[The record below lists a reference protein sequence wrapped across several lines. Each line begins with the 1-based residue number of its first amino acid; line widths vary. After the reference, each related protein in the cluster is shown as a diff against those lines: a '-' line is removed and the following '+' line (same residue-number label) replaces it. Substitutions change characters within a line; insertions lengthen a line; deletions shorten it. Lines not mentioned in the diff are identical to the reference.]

1 MRPGDEGGNAPE
13 VLGWRRVRAAFD
25 RAKPMRPGWR
35 MRLGMLTPSSNTVL
49 EPLTAAMLA
58 GLPGASAHFSRFRV
72 VAIDLGAGSR
82 GQFDPAPVV
91 AAAELLADARVD
103 AICWNGTSGAWLG
116 LELDR
121 ALCEAVTARTG
132 IPATTATLA
141 LMEALRRLGARRY
154 GLVTPY
160 LGDVQAAIIGR
171 WAEAGLECVA
181 ERHLD
186 DPGNFSFAEHGEPV
200 VRRMARE
207 VAGARPDAVVVH
219 CTNFR
224 GGRAVPELEAELGLP
239 VLDSVAVSLWGAVR
253 AAGGD
258 AAPLAKWGRV
268 FAL

>member
-1 MRPGDEGGNAPE
+1 
-13 VLGWRRVRAAFD
+13 
-25 RAKPMRPGWR
+25 

-58 GLPGASAHFSRFRV
+58 DLPGASAHFSRFRV

-239 VLDSVAVSLWGAVR
+239 VLDSVAVSLWGAVC

>member
-1 MRPGDEGGNAPE
+1 
-13 VLGWRRVRAAFD
+13 
-25 RAKPMRPGWR
+25 

-58 GLPGASAHFSRFRV
+58 DLPGASAHFSRFRV

-116 LELDR
+116 LEVDR
-121 ALCEAVTARTG
+121 ALCGEITARTG

-141 LMEALRRLGARRY
+141 LVVALRRLGARRY

-160 LGDVQAAIIGR
+160 LGEVQAAIDSR
-171 WAEAGLECVA
+171 FAEIGLECAA

-186 DPGNFSFAEHGEPV
+186 DPGNLSFAQHGEEAV
-200 VRRMARE
+200 LRMTRE
-207 VAGARPDAVVVH
+207 LAAAGRPDAMAIH

-224 GGRAVPELEAELGLP
+224 GGRAPPELEAELGLP
-239 VLDSVAVSLWGAVR
+239 VLDSVAVALWGAVR

-258 AAPLAKWGRV
+258 ATPLARRWSGSSPFDPLSGPWLDAGFV
-268 FAL
+268 ML

>member
-1 MRPGDEGGNAPE
+1 
-13 VLGWRRVRAAFD
+13 
-25 RAKPMRPGWR
+25 

-58 GLPGASAHFSRFRV
+58 DLPGASAHFSRFRV

-82 GQFDPAPVV
+82 GQFDPAPIL

-103 AICWNGTSGAWLG
+103 SICWNGTSGAWLG
-116 LELDR
+116 LEVDR
-121 ALCEAVTARTG
+121 ALCAAIAARTG

-141 LMEALRRLGARRY
+141 LTDALGRLGARRY

-160 LGDVQAAIIGR
+160 LGEVQAAIVAR
-171 WAEAGLECVA
+171 WAEAGLECAA

-186 DPGNFSFAEHGEPV
+186 DPGNFSFAEHGEEA
-200 VRRMARE
+200 VRRMVRE
-207 VAGARPDAVVVH
+207 VAAAEPDAVVVH

-224 GGRAVPELEAELGLP
+224 GGRVAPELEAELGLP
-239 VLDSVAVSLWGAVR
+239 VLDSVSVALWGAVR
-253 AAGGD
+253 AAAGD
-258 AAPLAKWGRV
+258 PAPLAKRWGRV

>member
-1 MRPGDEGGNAPE
+1 
-13 VLGWRRVRAAFD
+13 
-25 RAKPMRPGWR
+25 

-58 GLPGASAHFSRFRV
+58 DLPGASAHFSRFRV

-103 AICWNGTSGAWLG
+103 SICWNGTSGAWLG
-116 LELDR
+116 LDVDR
-121 ALCEAVTARTG
+121 ALRDAVTARTG

-141 LMEALRRLGARRY
+141 LVEALRRLGARRY

-160 LGDVQAAIIGR
+160 LGEVQAAIVAR
-171 WAEAGLECVA
+171 WAGIGLECAA
-181 ERHLD
+181 ERHLE
-186 DPGNFSFAEHGEPV
+186 DPGNFSFAEHGEEV
-200 VRRMARE
+200 VRRMARA
-207 VAGARPDAVVVH
+207 VAAAKPDAVAIH

-224 GGRAVPELEAELGLP
+224 GAGVAPELEAELGLP

-253 AAGGD
+253 AAGGN
-258 AAPLAKWGRV
+258 AAPLARRWGRV
-268 FAL
+268 FTL

>member
-1 MRPGDEGGNAPE
+1 
-13 VLGWRRVRAAFD
+13 
-25 RAKPMRPGWR
+25 

-58 GLPGASAHFSRFRV
+58 DLPGASAHFSRFRV
-72 VAIDLGAGSR
+72 VAINLGAGSR

-91 AAAELLADARVD
+91 VAAELLADAKVD

-116 LELDR
+116 LEVDR
-121 ALCEAVTARTG
+121 ALCAAITARTG

-141 LMEALRRLGARRY
+141 LLDALRRLGARRY

-160 LGDVQAAIIGR
+160 LGEVQAAITAR
-171 WAEAGLECVA
+171 WAAEAGLDCAA
-181 ERHLD
+181 ERHLG
-186 DPGNFSFAEHGEPV
+186 DPGNLSFAAHGEAV

-207 VAGARPDAVVVH
+207 VAAARPEAVVIH

-224 GGRAVPELEAELGLP
+224 GGRIAPELEAELGLP
-239 VLDSVAVSLWGAVR
+239 VLDSVAVALWGAIL

-258 AAPLAKWGRV
+258 AKPLARRWGRV
-268 FAL
+268 FGL

>member
-1 MRPGDEGGNAPE
+1 
-13 VLGWRRVRAAFD
+13 
-25 RAKPMRPGWR
+25 

-58 GLPGASAHFSRFRV
+58 DLPGASAHFSRFRV

-103 AICWNGTSGAWLG
+103 SICWNGTSGAWLG
-116 LELDR
+116 LDVDR
-121 ALCEAVTARTG
+121 ALRDAVTASTG

-141 LMEALRRLGARRY
+141 LVEALRRLGARRY

-160 LGDVQAAIIGR
+160 LGEVQAAIVAR
-171 WAEAGLECVA
+171 WAGIGLECAA
-181 ERHLD
+181 ERHLE
-186 DPGNFSFAEHGEPV
+186 DPGNFSFAEHGEEV

-207 VAGARPDAVVVH
+207 VAAAKPDAVAIH

-224 GGRAVPELEAELGLP
+224 GGGVAPELEAELGLP
-239 VLDSVAVSLWGAVR
+239 VLDSVAVALWGAVR
-253 AAGGD
+253 AAGGN
-258 AAPLAKWGRV
+258 AAPLARRWGRV

>member
-1 MRPGDEGGNAPE
+1 
-13 VLGWRRVRAAFD
+13 
-25 RAKPMRPGWR
+25 

-72 VAIDLGAGSR
+72 VSINLGAGSR

-103 AICWNGTSGAWLG
+103 AVCWNGTSGAWLG
-116 LELDR
+116 LDVDR
-121 ALCEAVTARTG
+121 ALCEAVEAHTG
-132 IPATTATLA
+132 VPATTATLA
-141 LMEALRRLGARRY
+141 VMEALRRLGVRRY

-160 LGDVQAAIIGR
+160 LGEVQAAIVAR
-171 WAEAGLECVA
+171 WAAEGLECAA

-186 DPGNFSFAEHGEPV
+186 DPGNFSFAGHGEETV
-200 VRRMARE
+200 ARMVRE
-207 VAGARPDAVVVH
+207 VAAGRPDAVVVH

-224 GGRAVPELEAELGLP
+224 GAAVAPALEAELGLP
-239 VLDSVAVSLWGAVR
+239 VLDSVSVALWGAAR

-258 AAPLAKWGRV
+258 PSPLAAWWGRV